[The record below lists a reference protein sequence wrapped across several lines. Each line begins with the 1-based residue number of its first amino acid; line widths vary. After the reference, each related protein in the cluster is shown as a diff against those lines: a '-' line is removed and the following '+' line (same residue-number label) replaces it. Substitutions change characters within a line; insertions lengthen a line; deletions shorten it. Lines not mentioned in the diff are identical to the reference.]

1 MRFTNLEGFTDLP
14 IDAIEH
20 RFRNELVLAVL
31 PVSAGVAGRD
41 ALLVATSRELALVI
55 AVPGNR
61 DYWTTYLAPW
71 EMVWLGPIESEAG
84 SHRLPVQVDSLE
96 LSIRLWG
103 PTGEQALR
111 DFVNAAESQRVTVTV
126 AT

>member
-1 MRFTNLEGFTDLP
+1 
-14 IDAIEH
+14 
-20 RFRNELVLAVL
+20 L